1 MLMLALVAGSL
12 SFLIGLGFIL
22 VLFALSPE
30 PELRL
35 FEINIA
41 LGSTIVLVTLG
52 GFTVW
57 QAASSLGGTA
67 SVAMRPW
74 LPWPLLLA
82 FPLLVGLG
90 QLLVNSP
97 SAAPW
102 VFPFVNVGI
111 VSIPSLAAA
120 MTVARSYMLANPFS
134 WPLSWREW
142 TSGISY
148 GAIGAI
154 GIAGAINSIYFAVA
168 AIYLISAYGTGD
180 VTDLEYSLTTL
191 PQGWGIFFDV
201 SVLSIVAPLNEE
213 FWKGALVAFFF
224 FRKGGA
230 ARCFVWGVLAG
241 AGFNLMETFQNS
253 LAVVNPEVLAD
264 QTIGSQWWLF
274 ALARAGAGT
283 MHACATGF
291 SALGIYGL
299 LRHRWDFAPAYLL
312 GVLFHAS
319 WNFLVYVNEGDVFF
333 SRSGPDSDLLDV
345 LSVVGIVVLFSSTVV
360 LLWEMPRRLRD
371 EAPAAIYQV
380 LGMMPASSEQDRL
393 WIQHPFAIH
402 QERIRPRDS
411 TGPRYTT

>member
-1 MLMLALVAGSL
+1 MLVLALVAGSL
-12 SFLIGLGFIL
+12 SFLIGLAFIL
-22 VLFALSPE
+22 VLFTLSAD

-41 LGSTIVLVTLG
+41 FGSTIVLVTLG

-57 QAASSLGGTA
+57 QAASSLGGVA

-74 LPWPLLLA
+74 LPWPLLVA

-90 QLLVNSP
+90 QILVNSP

-102 VFPFVNVGI
+102 LFPFVNVGI
-111 VSIPSLAAA
+111 VGIPSLAAA
-120 MTVARSYMLANPFS
+120 MTVARRYTIANPFS

-154 GIAGAINSIYFAVA
+154 GIAGTINSIYFGGA
-168 AIYLISAYGTGD
+168 ALFLVSTYGAGD
-180 VTDLEYSLTTL
+180 LSDLEYSLTTL
-191 PQGWGIFFDV
+191 PRGWGIFFDI

-230 ARCFVWGVLAG
+230 ARCFLWGVLAG

-253 LAVVNPEVLAD
+253 LAVVNPEILAER
-264 QTIGSQWWLF
+264 TIGSQWWLF

-291 SALGIYGL
+291 AALGIYGL
-299 LRHRWDFAPAYLL
+299 LRHRWNFAPAYFL

-333 SRSGPDSDLLDV
+333 SRSGPDSDLLDIV
-345 LSVVGIVVLFSSTVV
+345 SVVGLVVLFASTVV

-371 EAPAAIYQV
+371 EAPAPIYQV
-380 LGMMPASSEQDRL
+380 LGMMPAGSPPDRR
-393 WIQHPFAIH
+393 WVRHPNTIEHAPV
-402 QERIRPRDS
+402 RPKGS
-411 TGPRYTT
+411 VGPWFTT